1 MGRWGFFI
9 SVEGIEG
16 SGKTTLARR
25 IAEAFRAL
33 GVEVVETREPGGT
46 PPAEALRKV
55 LLDPRLT
62 WDPWA
67 EVFAMLAAR
76 RENVVKVIR
85 PALQR
90 GAVVVC
96 DRYMDSTYAYQGY
109 GRGLPVR
116 VLARLHRHA
125 VDHIRPH
132 LTFLVDL
139 PVEEAF
145 RRLGKDRDRF
155 EQEDFAFHLRVREG
169 YLRLA
174 RRARKR
180 MVVLDGTSPPE
191 QIFQQAW
198 EMALHRYRE
207 KTRRKIHHETNHS

>member
-9 SVEGIEG
+9 TFEGIEG
-16 SGKTTLARR
+16 SGKTTLAHRL
-25 IAEAFRAL
+25 AESFRAL

-46 PPAEALRKV
+46 PPAEAIRQA
-55 LLDPRLT
+55 LLNPEFS

-67 EVFAMLAAR
+67 EVFAMLASR
-76 RENVVKVIR
+76 RENVAKVIR

-90 GAVVVC
+90 GAVVIC
-96 DRYMDSTYAYQGY
+96 DRYMDSTYAYQGF
-109 GRGLPVR
+109 GRGLPLR

-125 VDHIRPH
+125 IDHIKPN

-139 PVEEAF
+139 PVDEAF

-155 EQEDFAFHLRVREG
+155 EQEDLAFHQRVREG
-169 YLRLA
+169 YLKLA

-180 MVVLDGTSPPE
+180 FVVLDGTRPPE
-191 QIFQQAW
+191 VLLDEAWQI
-198 EMALHRYRE
+198 ALERFE
-207 KTRRKIHHETNHS
+207 AKTKRKISKLRESP

>member
-9 SVEGIEG
+9 TFEGIEG

-25 IAEAFRAL
+25 IALAFRAV

-46 PPAEALRKV
+46 PPAEAIRAA
-55 LLDPRLT
+55 LLHPDFQ

-76 RENVVKVIR
+76 RENVAKVIR

-90 GAVVVC
+90 GAVVIC
-96 DRYMDSTYAYQGY
+96 DRFMDSTYAYQGY
-109 GRGLPVR
+109 ARGLPLR
-116 VLARLHRHA
+116 VLARLHRH
-125 VDHIRPH
+125 VIDHIRPN

-139 PVEEAF
+139 PVEESM
-145 RRLGKDRDRF
+145 RRLVQKDRF
-155 EQEDFAFHLRVREG
+155 EQETIDFHRRVREG
-169 YLRLA
+169 YLKLA

-180 MVVLDGTSPPE
+180 FVVLDGT
-191 QIFQQAW
+191 QAPNDLFEKAW
-198 EMALHRYRE
+198 SLARLRYQE
-207 KTRRKIHHETNHS
+207 KTRRKIKDETKHP